1 MFVNKL
7 DRAGASLPSSIS
19 SILAHRLHP
28 APMLLTLPVASFD
41 PELYARGEPGIEG
54 LVDLVKWEVWRWP
67 TDPSSDAKPE
77 RLQLPTTESEL
88 EHHSLF
94 PPSHPLAAQLLPAR
108 EALLDSLS
116 LRSSDLESAI
126 LEAPA
131 DTSPYLSVNSSQI
144 IPSLR
149 SLVAKRE
156 ILPVFCG
163 AAAKHLGTE
172 LLMNYVGELLASP
185 RDVRLEGAVES
196 GAKVQMLAWKVMWD
210 KRKGWMTFVR
220 VYSGTSNLYCIRQI
234 YPLFFQGVLH
244 GISRSSTPQRT
255 RKNVSPRSSCFMQTS
270 LEKSTR
276 SPLALLASYWVSS
289 ILVRVIHW

>member
-1 MFVNKL
+1 MFINKL

-28 APMLLTLPVASFD
+28 APILLTLPVASFD
-41 PELYARGEPGIEG
+41 PGLYGRGEPGIEG

-67 TDPSSDAKPE
+67 TNPDSDAKPE

-88 EHHSLF
+88 ENHSLF
-94 PPSHPLAAQLLPAR
+94 PPSHPLTAQLLPAR

-116 LRSSDLESAI
+116 LRSLELESAI

-163 AAAKHLGTE
+163 AAAKHVGTE
-172 LLMNYVGELLASP
+172 LLMDYVGELLASP

-196 GAKVQMLAWKVMWD
+196 GAKVQMLAWKVAWD

-220 VYSGTSNLYCIRQI
+220 VYSGMCASRRPWDI
-234 YPLFFQGVLH
+234 YPFFYQAVLR
-244 GISRSSTPQRT
+244 GTSRSLTLQRM
-255 RKNVSPRSSCFMQTS
+255 RKNASLRSCCSMQMN

-276 SPLALLASYWVSS
+276 FPLVQLASY
-289 ILVRVIHW
+289 